1 MNDNEKILLIV
12 KSMIDIHVA
21 IMLKKIELAQSSM
34 DLPKIMKENKEIFAE
49 LNKELFAG
57 KSR

>member
-1 MNDNEKILLIV
+1 MNDNEKTLLIV
-12 KSMIDIHVA
+12 KSMIDVHVA
-21 IMLKKIELAQSSM
+21 IMLKKIELAQSTM
-34 DLPKIMKENKEIFAE
+34 DLPKIMKENKKFFSE

>member
-1 MNDNEKILLIV
+1 MNDNEKTLLIV
-12 KSMIDIHVA
+12 KSMIEIHEA
-21 IMLKKIELAQSSM
+21 IMLKKIELAQSTM
-34 DLPKIMKENKEIFAE
+34 DLPKIMKENKKFFAE